1 MTSPTKRVEPKVK
14 AKTTVNA
21 VKPTSKMP
29 SGIPSDHAWWT
40 IPQTL
45 AWIMHRNYAAIDTI
59 PVGTSPFDILVDFIG
74 TEADGGDRSQRLK
87 STLVVRDD
95 FLANVKSGKLVV
107 WASRTTDGP
116 MEAVS
121 AADWLTIDALA
132 GNNPNFPPDALGG
145 NYDDSPRYNRA
156 AISGADVAAVWPPH
170 HEMHT
175 SDLQIQQIIEEAIR
189 VKGDRLSIDEIDE
202 LELKNRMENSTAPQ
216 REKFRNMQITLRG
229 AGKRGRK
236 PKK

>member
-1 MTSPTKRVEPKVK
+1 MLVPKKKIAPK
-14 AKTTVNA
+14 AKTNTTDNA
-21 VKPTSKMP
+21 AKPTSKKP

-40 IPQTL
+40 IPQAL
-45 AWIMHRNYAAIDTI
+45 AWIMHQNYAVIDTI
-59 PVGTSPFDILVDFIG
+59 PAETSPFDILVDFFG
-74 TEADGGDRSQRLK
+74 TEADGGDRAQRLAM
-87 STLVVRDD
+87 TLNVRDD
-95 FLANVKSGKLVV
+95 FLKNVKSGELVV

-121 AADWLTIDALA
+121 AADWLTIDALS

-145 NYDDSPRYNRA
+145 NYADAPRYYRA

-170 HEMHT
+170 NEMHT

-189 VKGDRLSIDEIDE
+189 VKGDRLSIDEIDG
-202 LELKNRMENSTAPQ
+202 LELKNRTENSTAPQ
-216 REKFRNMQITLRG
+216 REKFRNMQITLLG